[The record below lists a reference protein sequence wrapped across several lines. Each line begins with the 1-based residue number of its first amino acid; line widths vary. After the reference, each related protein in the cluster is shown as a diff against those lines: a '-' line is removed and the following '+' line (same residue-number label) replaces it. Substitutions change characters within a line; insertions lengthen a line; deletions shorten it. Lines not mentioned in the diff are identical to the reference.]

1 MSGVFGIGTSALLAY
16 QRALSVTGQNIA
28 NVGND
33 GYSRQRID
41 LAVRNPQFSGAGWYG
56 QGVDVVGVSRIAD
69 QFVQRQVLDN
79 TSGSARQQVYYQYA
93 QRADNLLADAEAGLA
108 PVLQQFFA
116 AVQDV
121 ANDPTSTA
129 ARQVLLSQ
137 GEALADR
144 FAFLQ
149 RRLDDQRQVVEGQ
162 IGAAVDEI
170 NGLAAGIAALN
181 QKIAEGIGQSGGA
194 TPNDLLDQR
203 DAMIE
208 QLSGLVAVQTL
219 AQGDG
224 TVNVMIGNG
233 QNLVMSSTAT
243 VLTAQP
249 LGADPSRTE
258 IAVVNPGSTVG
269 ITDLI
274 SGGELG
280 ALLDVRR
287 ELLDPAQSALGRT
300 AVGLALSF
308 NELHRQGVDLDGAA
322 GGDFF
327 RVPQGE
333 VLVGRG
339 NSATGAPAL
348 TFTDAAALTAGDYR
362 ASFDGVEWRL
372 TRTGSSTPLATAAPG
387 GTLAADGFELDLS
400 AIAGATAGDS
410 FDVRPTRTAA
420 AGLGVAITDP
430 RAFAAALPPATPGTS
445 VVGDNRNA
453 LALAD
458 LSSERVLANG
468 TTSISASYTE
478 LVANVGVRTRQ
489 AQLSAE
495 AQGRMLEASR
505 AQRESISGV
514 NLDEEAANLLRYQ
527 QAYAAA
533 AQVIATAGTMFDT
546 LLMAVR
552 R

>member
-33 GYSRQRID
+33 NYSRQRID

-56 QGVDVVGVSRIAD
+56 QGVDVVGVNRMAD

-79 TSGSARQQVYYQYA
+79 TAGSARQQVYYQYA
-93 QRADNLLADAEAGLA
+93 QRADNLLADPAAGLA

-149 RRLDDQRQVVEGQ
+149 RRMDDQRQVVEGQ
-162 IGAAVDEI
+162 IGAAVQEI
-170 NGLAAGIAALN
+170 NGLAAGIAELN
-181 QKIAEGIGQSGGA
+181 QRISQGIGQGGGA
-194 TPNDLLDQR
+194 APNDLLDQR
-203 DAMIE
+203 DALIE
-208 QLSGLVAVQTL
+208 RLSGLVSVQTL
-219 AQGDG
+219 PQDDG
-224 TVNVMIGNG
+224 SVNVMIGNG
-233 QNLVMSSTAT
+233 QNLVMGNSAT
-243 VLTAQP
+243 TLSAQP
-249 LGADPSRTE
+249 LSADPSRTE
-258 IAVVNPGSTVG
+258 IAVVNPGSTIGV
-269 ITDLI
+269 TDII

-287 ELLDPAQSALGRT
+287 EILDPAQNALGRT

-327 RVPQGE
+327 RMPQGE

-339 NSATGAPAL
+339 NSAAGQPTL
-348 TFTDAAALTAGDYR
+348 TYTNAAALTTGDYR
-362 ASFDGVEWRL
+362 ASYDGVEWRL
-372 TRTGSSTPLATAAPG
+372 TRIGSSTPLATAAPG

-400 AIAGATAGDS
+400 AIAGAVAGDS
-410 FDVRPTRTAA
+410 FDIRPTRTAA
-420 AGLGVAITDP
+420 AELGLAITDP
-430 RAFAAALPPATPGTS
+430 RAFAAAQPPAIPGKS

-453 LALAD
+453 LALAG
-458 LSSERVLANG
+458 LASERVLANG
-468 TTSISASYTE
+468 TTSISASYNE
-478 LVANVGVRTRQ
+478 LVANVGVKTRQ

-495 AQGRMLEASR
+495 AQGRMLDASR

-533 AQVIATAGTMFDT
+533 AQVIAVAGTMFDT

>member
-41 LAVRNPQFSGAGWYG
+41 LAVRNPRFSGAGWYG
-56 QGVDVVGVSRIAD
+56 QGVDVVGVQRLTD
-69 QFVQRQVLDN
+69 QFVQRQVMDN

-93 QRADNLLADAEAGLA
+93 QRADNLLADADAGLA

-137 GEALADR
+137 GAALSDR

-162 IGAAVDEI
+162 IGATVDEI
-170 NGLAAGIAALN
+170 NGLAAGIAELN
-181 QKIAEGIGQSGGA
+181 QKIAEGIGQAGGA
-194 TPNDLLDQR
+194 APNDLLDQR

-208 QLSGLVAVQTL
+208 RLSGLVSVQTL
-219 AQGDG
+219 AQEDG

-233 QNLVMSSTAT
+233 QNLVMGNTAT
-243 VLTAQP
+243 VLVAQP

-269 ITDLI
+269 ITDII

-287 ELLDPAQSALGRT
+287 EILDPAQSALGRT

-308 NELHRQGVDLDGAA
+308 NELHRQGVDLDGVA

-339 NSATGAPAL
+339 NSASGAPTL
-348 TFTDAAALTAGDYR
+348 TFTNAAALTTGEYR

-372 TRTGSSTPLATAAPG
+372 TRAGSTTPLATAAPG

-400 AIAGATAGDS
+400 GIAGAVAGDS
-410 FDVRPTRTAA
+410 FDVRPTRIAA

-430 RAFAAALPPATPGTS
+430 RAFAAALPPGTPGES

-453 LALAD
+453 LAMAD
-458 LSSERVLANG
+458 LSSARVLANG
-468 TTSISASYTE
+468 TTSISASYNE
-478 LVANVGVRTRQ
+478 LVANVGVKTRQ

-505 AQRESISGV
+505 AQREAISGV

>member
-16 QRALSVTGQNIA
+16 QRAIAVTGQNIA
-28 NVGND
+28 NVGQE

-41 LAVRNPQFSGAGWYG
+41 LETRNPQFSGAGWYG
-56 QGVDVVGVSRIAD
+56 QGVDVAGVNRITD

-79 TSGSARQQVYYQYA
+79 SAGSARQQVYYQYA
-93 QRADNLLADAEAGLA
+93 QRADSLLADPDAGLA

-137 GEALADR
+137 GEALSDR

-162 IGAAVDEI
+162 IGAAVEEV
-170 NGLAAGIAALN
+170 NGLASGIADLN
-181 QKIAEGIGQSGGA
+181 RQIAEGIGQAGGA
-194 TPNDLLDQR
+194 APNDLLDQR

-208 QLSGLVAVQTL
+208 ELSGLVAVQTL
-219 AQGDG
+219 PQGDG

-233 QNLVMSSTAT
+233 QNLVMGSTAVT
-243 VLTAQP
+243 LSAQP

-258 IAVVNPGSTVG
+258 IALLNPGSIVPV
-269 ITDLI
+269 TDII

-287 ELLDPAQSALGRT
+287 EILDPAQNALGRT

-308 NELHRQGVDLDGAA
+308 NEQHSSGVDLDGAA

-327 RVPQGE
+327 RLPDGE

-339 NSATGAPAL
+339 NSASGAPTLTYTDASAL
-348 TFTDAAALTAGDYR
+348 TMADYR

-372 TRTGSSTPLATAAPG
+372 TRAGSTTPLATTAPG

-400 AIAGATAGDS
+400 GIAGAAAGDS

-420 AGLGVAITDP
+420 AELGVALTDP
-430 RAFAAALPPATPGTS
+430 RAFAAALPPDTPGAS

-453 LALAD
+453 LALAG
-458 LSSERVLANG
+458 LGTERVLANG
-468 TTSISASYTE
+468 TTSISASYNE
-478 LVANVGVRTRQ
+478 LVADVGVKTRQ
-489 AQLSAE
+489 AQLSAD

>member
-28 NVGND
+28 NVGNEN
-33 GYSRQRID
+33 YSRQRID

-56 QGVDVVGVSRIAD
+56 QGVDVVGVNRMAD

-170 NGLAAGIAALN
+170 NGLAAGIAELN
-181 QKIAEGIGQSGGA
+181 QKIAEGIGQAGGA
-194 TPNDLLDQR
+194 APNDLLDQR

-208 QLSGLVAVQTL
+208 QLSGLVSVQTL

-233 QNLVMSSTAT
+233 QNLVMGSTAT

-269 ITDLI
+269 ITDII

-287 ELLDPAQSALGRT
+287 ELLDPAQNALGRT
-300 AVGLALSF
+300 AIGLALSF
-308 NELHRQGVDLDGAA
+308 NELHREGVDLDGAA

-348 TFTDAAALTAGDYR
+348 TYTDAAALTTGDYR

-372 TRTGSSTPLATAAPG
+372 TRTGSSTPLATAPPG

-410 FDVRPTRTAA
+410 FDIRPTRTGAA
-420 AGLGVAITDP
+420 DLGVAITDP
-430 RAFAAALPPATPGTS
+430 RAFAAALPPATPSTS

-453 LALAD
+453 LALAG
-458 LSSERVLANG
+458 LASERVLANG
-468 TTSISASYTE
+468 TTSISASYNE
-478 LVANVGVRTRQ
+478 LVADVGVKTRQ

>member
-16 QRALSVTGQNIA
+16 QRAIQVTGQNIA
-28 NVGND
+28 NVGQE

-41 LAVRNPQFSGAGWYG
+41 LATRNPQFNGAGWYG
-56 QGVDVVGVSRIAD
+56 QGVDVSGVSRITD

-79 TSGSARQQVYYQYA
+79 SAGAARQQVFYQYA
-93 QRADNLLADAEAGLA
+93 QRADSLLADPEAGLA

-129 ARQVLLSQ
+129 ARQVLLSE

-149 RRLDDQRQVVEGQ
+149 RRMDEQRQVVEGQ
-162 IGAAVDEI
+162 IGAAVEEI
-170 NGLAAGIAALN
+170 NGLASSIASLN
-181 QKIAEGIGQSGGA
+181 QQIVEGLGQSGGA
-194 TPNDLLDQR
+194 PPNDLLDQR
-203 DAMIE
+203 DSLVE
-208 QLSGLVAVQTL
+208 RLSELVSVQTL
-219 AQGDG
+219 PQDDG
-224 TVNVMIGNG
+224 SLNVMIGTG
-233 QNLVMSSTAT
+233 QNLVMGNRAT
-243 VLTAQP
+243 SLSAQAF
-249 LGADPSRTE
+249 GADASRTE
-258 IAVVNPGSTVG
+258 IAVVNPSSVVPV
-269 ITDLI
+269 TDII

-287 ELLDPAQSALGRT
+287 EILDPVQNALGRT

-308 NELHRQGVDLDGAA
+308 NELHRQGVDLDGVA

-327 RVPQGE
+327 RLPEGQ
-333 VLVGRG
+333 VLTGLG
-339 NSATGAPAL
+339 NSATGAPTLAY
-348 TFTDAAALTAGDYR
+348 TDAAALTTADYR

-372 TRTGSSTPLATAAPG
+372 TRVGSTTPLATSAPG

-400 AIAGATAGDS
+400 GIVGAAAGDS
-410 FDVRPTRTAA
+410 FDIRPTRTAA

-430 RAFAAALPPATPGTS
+430 RAFAAALPPASPGDS

-453 LALAD
+453 LALAGIGNA
-458 LSSERVLANG
+458 RVLANG
-468 TTSISASYTE
+468 TTSISSSYSE

-495 AQGRMLEASR
+495 AQGRMLDASR
-505 AQRESISGV
+505 AQREAVSGV
-514 NLDEEAANLLRYQ
+514 NLDEEASNLLRYQ

-533 AQVIATAGTMFDT
+533 AQVIATAGTLFDT
-546 LLMAVR
+546 LLGAVR

>member
-400 AIAGATAGDS
+400 GIAGATAGDS

>member
-28 NVGND
+28 NVGNEN
-33 GYSRQRID
+33 YSRQRID

-56 QGVDVVGVSRIAD
+56 QGVDVAGVQRIAD

-79 TSGSARQQVYYQYA
+79 TAGSARQQVYYQYA

-170 NGLAAGIAALN
+170 NGLAAGIAELN

-194 TPNDLLDQR
+194 PPNDLLDQR

-208 QLSGLVAVQTL
+208 QLSGLVSVQTL

-233 QNLVMSSTAT
+233 QNLVMGSTAT
-243 VLTAQP
+243 VLTAQS

-269 ITDLI
+269 ITDII

-287 ELLDPAQSALGRT
+287 ELLDPAQNALGRT

-308 NELHRQGVDLDGAA
+308 NELHRQGVDLDGVA

-327 RVPQGE
+327 QVPPGE

-339 NSATGAPAL
+339 NTASGAPTL
-348 TFTDAAALTAGDYR
+348 TFTDASALTAGDYR

-372 TRTGSSTPLATAAPG
+372 TRIGSATPLATTPPG
-387 GTLAADGFELDLS
+387 GTLAADGFELDMS
-400 AIAGATAGDS
+400 GIADATAGDS
-410 FDVRPTRTAA
+410 FDIRPTRTAA

-430 RAFAAALPPATPGTS
+430 RAFAAALPPATPGES

-453 LALAD
+453 LALAG
-458 LSSERVLANG
+458 LASERVLANG
-468 TTSISASYTE
+468 TTSISASYNE
-478 LVANVGVRTRQ
+478 LVANVGVKTRQ

>member
-33 GYSRQRID
+33 NYSRQRID

-56 QGVDVVGVSRIAD
+56 QGVDIVGVNRMAD

-79 TSGSARQQVYYQYA
+79 TAGSARQQVYYQYA
-93 QRADNLLADAEAGLA
+93 QRADNLLADPAAGIA

-149 RRLDDQRQVVEGQ
+149 RRMDDQRQVVEGQ
-162 IGAAVDEI
+162 IGATVQEI
-170 NGLAAGIAALN
+170 NGLAASIAELN
-181 QKIAEGIGQSGGA
+181 QRISQGIGQGGGA
-194 TPNDLLDQR
+194 VPNDLLDQR
-203 DAMIE
+203 DALIE
-208 QLSGLVAVQTL
+208 RLSGLVSVQTL
-219 AQGDG
+219 PQDDG
-224 TVNVMIGNG
+224 SVNVMIGNG
-233 QNLVMSSTAT
+233 QNLVMGNSAT
-243 VLTAQP
+243 TLTAQP
-249 LGADPSRTE
+249 LSSDPSRTE
-258 IAVVNPGSTVG
+258 IAVVNPGSTIGVTG
-269 ITDLI
+269 II

-287 ELLDPAQSALGRT
+287 EILDPAQNALGRT

-327 RVPQGE
+327 RMPQGE

-339 NSATGAPAL
+339 NSAAGQPTL
-348 TFTDAAALTAGDYR
+348 TYTNAAALTTGDYR
-362 ASFDGVEWRL
+362 ASYDGVEWRL
-372 TRTGSSTPLATAAPG
+372 TRIGSATPLATAAPG

-400 AIAGATAGDS
+400 AIAGAAAGDS
-410 FDVRPTRTAA
+410 FDIRPTRTAA
-420 AGLGVAITDP
+420 AELGVAITDP
-430 RAFAAALPPATPGTS
+430 RAFAAAQPPATPGTS

-453 LALAD
+453 LALAG
-458 LSSERVLANG
+458 LASERVLANG
-468 TTSISASYTE
+468 TTSISASYNE
-478 LVANVGVRTRQ
+478 LVANVGVKTRQ

-495 AQGRMLEASR
+495 AQGRMLDASR

-533 AQVIATAGTMFDT
+533 AQVIAVAGTMFDT

>member
-233 QNLVMSSTAT
+233 QNLVMGSTAT

-400 AIAGATAGDS
+400 GIAGATAGDS

>member
-16 QRALSVTGQNIA
+16 QRAIQVTGQNIA
-28 NVGND
+28 NVGQE
-33 GYSRQRID
+33 GYSRQRVD
-41 LAVRNPQFSGAGWYG
+41 LATRNPQFSGAGWYG
-56 QGVDVVGVSRIAD
+56 QGVDVSGVSRITD

-79 TSGSARQQVYYQYA
+79 SAGSARQQVYYQYA
-93 QRADNLLADAEAGLA
+93 QRADSLLADPEAGLA

-129 ARQVLLSQ
+129 ARQVLLSE

-144 FAFLQ
+144 FGFLQ
-149 RRLDDQRQVVEGQ
+149 RRMDEQRQVVEGQ
-162 IGAAVDEI
+162 IGAAVEEI
-170 NGLAAGIAALN
+170 NGLAASIAGLN
-181 QKIAEGIGQSGGA
+181 QQIVEGLGQSGGA
-194 TPNDLLDQR
+194 PPNDLLDQR
-203 DAMIE
+203 DALVE
-208 QLSGLVAVQTL
+208 RLSELVAVQTL
-219 AQGDG
+219 PQDDG
-224 TVNVMIGNG
+224 SLNVMIGTG
-233 QNLVMSSTAT
+233 QNLVMGNRATA
-243 VLTAQP
+243 LSAQP

-258 IAVVNPGSTVG
+258 IAVVNPSSVVPV
-269 ITDLI
+269 TDII

-287 ELLDPAQSALGRT
+287 EIIDPVQNALGRT

-308 NELHRQGVDLDGAA
+308 NELHSQGVDLDGVA

-327 RVPQGE
+327 RLPEGQ
-333 VLVGRG
+333 VLTGRG
-339 NSATGAPAL
+339 NSATGAPTLAY
-348 TFTDAAALTAGDYR
+348 TDAAALTTADYR

-372 TRTGSSTPLATAAPG
+372 TRAGSATPLATAAPG

-400 AIAGATAGDS
+400 GIAGAAAGDS

-420 AGLGVAITDP
+420 AELGVALTDP
-430 RAFAAALPPATPGTS
+430 RAFAAALPPATPGQS
-445 VVGDNRNA
+445 VAGDNRNA
-453 LALAD
+453 LALAN
-458 LSSERVLANG
+458 LGTERVLANG
-468 TTSISASYTE
+468 TTGISASYNE
-478 LVANVGVRTRQ
+478 LVASVGVKTRQ

-495 AQGRMLEASR
+495 AQGRMLDASR
-505 AQRESISGV
+505 AQREAVSGV

-533 AQVIATAGTMFDT
+533 AQVIATAGTLFDT
-546 LLMAVR
+546 LLVAVR

>member
-16 QRALSVTGQNIA
+16 QRAIAVTGQNIA
-28 NVGND
+28 NVGNED
-33 GYSRQRID
+33 YSRQRID
-41 LAVRNPQFSGAGWYG
+41 LATRNPQFSGAGWYG
-56 QGVDVVGVSRIAD
+56 QGVDGTGVNRMTD

-79 TSGSARQQVYYQYA
+79 TAGSARQQVYYQYA
-93 QRADNLLADAEAGLA
+93 QRADSLLADPEAGLA
-108 PVLQQFFA
+108 PVLQQFFS

-121 ANDPTSTA
+121 ANDPTSTS

-137 GEALADR
+137 GEALSDR

-162 IGAAVDEI
+162 IGAAVEEV
-170 NGLAAGIAALN
+170 NGLARSIADLN
-181 QKIAEGIGQSGGA
+181 RQIAEGIGQAGGA
-194 TPNDLLDQR
+194 APNDLLDQR

-208 QLSGLVAVQTL
+208 QLSGLVSVQTL
-219 AQGDG
+219 PQGDG
-224 TVNVMIGNG
+224 TVNVLIGNG
-233 QNLVMSSTAT
+233 QNLVMGSTAT
-243 VLTAQP
+243 ALSAQP

-258 IAVVNPGSTVG
+258 IALLNPGSVVPV
-269 ITDLI
+269 TDII

-287 ELLDPAQSALGRT
+287 EILDPAQNALGRT

-308 NELHRQGVDLDGAA
+308 NELHSQGVDLDGVA

-327 RVPQGE
+327 RLPDGE

-339 NSATGAPAL
+339 NSATGTPAL
-348 TFTDAAALTAGDYR
+348 TYTDAAALTTADYR

-372 TRTGSSTPLATAAPG
+372 TRAGSTTPLATAAPG

-400 AIAGATAGDS
+400 GIAGAAAGDS

-420 AGLGVAITDP
+420 AELGLAITDP
-430 RAFAAALPPATPGTS
+430 RAFAAALPPATPGAS

-453 LALAD
+453 LALAG
-458 LSSERVLANG
+458 LGTERVLANG
-468 TTSISASYTE
+468 TTSISASYNE
-478 LVANVGVRTRQ
+478 LVAGVGVKTRQ
-489 AQLSAE
+489 AELSAA
-495 AQGRMLEASR
+495 AQGRMLEASQ
-505 AQRESISGV
+505 AQRESVSGV

-533 AQVIATAGTMFDT
+533 AQVIATAGTLFDT

>member
-33 GYSRQRID
+33 NYSRQRID
-41 LAVRNPQFSGAGWYG
+41 LAVRNPQFSGGEWYG
-56 QGVDVVGVSRIAD
+56 QGVDVIGIHRIAD

-79 TSGSARQQVYYQYA
+79 TAGSARQQVFHQYA
-93 QRADNLLADAEAGLA
+93 QRTENLLSDPAAGLA

-121 ANDPTSTA
+121 ASDPTSAA

-149 RRLDDQRQVVEGQ
+149 RRMDDQRQVVEGQ
-162 IGAAVDEI
+162 IGAAVSEI
-170 NGLAAGIAALN
+170 NGFASGIAELN
-181 QKIAEGIGQSGGA
+181 QKISQGIGQGGA
-194 TPNDLLDQR
+194 TPNELLDQR
-203 DAMIE
+203 DALIE
-208 QLSGLVAVQTL
+208 RLSRLVSVQTL
-219 AQGDG
+219 PQDDG
-224 TVNVMIGNG
+224 AVNVMIGNG
-233 QNLVMSSTAT
+233 QNLVLGSTST
-243 VLTAQP
+243 TLTAQP

-258 IAVVNPGSTVG
+258 IAVVNPGSTIG
-269 ITDLI
+269 ITGI
-274 SGGELG
+274 VSGGELG

-287 ELLDPAQSALGRT
+287 EILDPAQNALGRT

-308 NELHRQGVDLDGAA
+308 NELHRQGVDLDGTA

-327 RVPQGE
+327 RMPQGE
-333 VLVGRG
+333 VLAGRG
-339 NSATGAPAL
+339 NSAAGQPTLAY
-348 TFTDAAALTAGDYR
+348 TNAAALTTGDYR

-387 GTLAADGFELDLS
+387 GILAADGFELDLS
-400 AIAGATAGDS
+400 GIAGAGAGDS
-410 FDVRPTRTAA
+410 FDIRPTRTAA
-420 AGLGVAITDP
+420 AELGVAITDP
-430 RAFAAALPPATPGTS
+430 RAFAAARPPATPGTS

-453 LALAD
+453 LALAG
-458 LSSERVLANG
+458 LASERVLANG

-478 LVANVGVRTRQ
+478 LVANVGVKTRQ

-495 AQGRMLEASR
+495 AQGRMLDASR
-505 AQRESISGV
+505 AQRDSISGV

-533 AQVIATAGTMFDT
+533 AQVIAVAGTMFDT
-546 LLMAVR
+546 LLFAVR

>member
-28 NVGND
+28 NVGNEN
-33 GYSRQRID
+33 YSRQRID

-56 QGVDVVGVSRIAD
+56 QGVDVVGVQRIAD

-79 TSGSARQQVYYQYA
+79 TAGSARQQVYYQYA

-170 NGLAAGIAALN
+170 NGLAAGIASLN

-194 TPNDLLDQR
+194 MPNDLLDQR

-208 QLSGLVAVQTL
+208 RLSGLVAVQTL
-219 AQGDG
+219 PQGDG
-224 TVNVMIGNG
+224 TLNVMIGNG
-233 QNLVMSSTAT
+233 QNLVMGSTAT

-269 ITDLI
+269 ITDII

-287 ELLDPAQSALGRT
+287 ELLDPVQNALGRT

-308 NELHRQGVDLDGAA
+308 NELHRQGVDLDGVA

-327 RVPQGE
+327 QLPQGE

-339 NSATGAPAL
+339 NTATGQPAL

-362 ASFDGVEWRL
+362 VSFDGVEWRL
-372 TRTGSSTPLATAAPG
+372 TRTGSATPLATAAPG

-400 AIAGATAGDS
+400 GIAGATAGDS

-430 RAFAAALPPATPGTS
+430 RAFAAALPPAAPGES

-453 LALAD
+453 LALAG
-458 LSSERVLANG
+458 LASERVLANG
-468 TTSISASYTE
+468 TTSIAASYNE
-478 LVANVGVRTRQ
+478 LVANVGVKTRQ

-514 NLDEEAANLLRYQ
+514 NLDEEASNLLRYQ